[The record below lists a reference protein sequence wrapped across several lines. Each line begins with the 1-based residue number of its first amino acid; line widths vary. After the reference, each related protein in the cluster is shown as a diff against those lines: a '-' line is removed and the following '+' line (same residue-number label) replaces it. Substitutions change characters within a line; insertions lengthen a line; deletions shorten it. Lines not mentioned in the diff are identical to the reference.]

1 MEAAAGVPSEPRH
14 GAAALDSYNYFVQ
27 VGIKKVLKTNSEVKS
42 DVDRVG
48 MPSAEYGMAEK
59 CDEITP
65 HRCRLSNIMYS

>member
-1 MEAAAGVPSEPRH
+1 MMRQH
-14 GAAALDSYNYFVQ
+14 IDSYNYFVQ
-27 VGIKKVLKTNSEVKS
+27 VEIKKVLKANSEVKS

-48 MPSAEYGMAEK
+48 MPSAEYGMAET